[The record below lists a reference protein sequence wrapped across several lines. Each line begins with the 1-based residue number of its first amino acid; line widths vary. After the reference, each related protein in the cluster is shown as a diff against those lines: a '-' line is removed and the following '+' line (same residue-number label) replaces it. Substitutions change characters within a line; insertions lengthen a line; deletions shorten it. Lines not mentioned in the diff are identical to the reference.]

1 MQKVFLLLLLVA
13 IAGCSTYSSSKFI
26 RDSSFEAVVNNI
38 VSPSDVVISENN
50 INKDYKIM
58 GKIEVVVNKTTAFHP
73 DPTKEI
79 VNNVLK
85 EKAASIGANAVIDV
99 SYVGPRI
106 SFASWGTMEAE
117 GIAVLYINEETN
129 NSKDNDAQF
138 MSYDIAVEQCKDLGL
153 ENGSEKFINCV
164 SKLIGKDK

>member
-1 MQKVFLLLLLVA
+1 
-13 IAGCSTYSSSKFI
+13 
-26 RDSSFEAVVNNI
+26 
-38 VSPSDVVISENN
+38 
-50 INKDYKIM
+50 
-58 GKIEVVVNKTTAFHP
+58 
-73 DPTKEI
+73 
-79 VNNVLK
+79 
-85 EKAASIGANAVIDV
+85 
-99 SYVGPRI
+99 
-106 SFASWGTMEAE
+106 MEAE